1 MKIATIFGTRPEI
14 IKLSTLIP
22 QLDMEFDQVLIHTGQ
37 HYSYK
42 MDKIFFDELKLRDC
56 DYTLNIG
63 SGTHAQQ
70 TGKMLIELEKVL
82 LLEKPDLV
90 MVQGDTNSTLAGAL
104 AASKLHIP
112 VAHVEAGCRSFD
124 KQMPE
129 EINRILVD
137 NISDYLFTPDE
148 NSYKNLTCLECFPSD
163 KVYLVGNTSV
173 DACLRTKQLNNQ
185 DYLKSYNLE
194 KRRYILFTL
203 HRQENTAVDRLKEI
217 IMALNM
223 ISGRIKVLFPAHL
236 RTRKVI
242 LENKI
247 EISDNIILTDPLGY
261 NEFMGLLVN
270 SKFIMTDS
278 GGIQEEAAVLNVPCL
293 ILRDNTEWMYYVEMG
308 KNMLVGTNYDKIVK
322 VVTDL
327 LENDSKFVEIEKIK
341 ISINQGATESIVA
354 ILKKELSNIKTI

>member
-14 IKLSTLIP
+14 IKHSTLIP

-185 DYLKSYNLE
+185 EYLKSYNLE

-354 ILKKELSNIKTI
+354 ILKKELNNIKPI